1 MNKDNMIK
9 EVAERATDILNAD
22 CEETKYKITK
32 KEVEAILSG
41 YVACVFENL
50 AADKTEKIVL
60 PGIGNQDLRF
70 DIDNGITLCFNCH
83 SLKSEYGFHRLY
95 GQHNNTKEQLDEYIK
110 MRQEAVS

>member
-41 YVACVFENL
+41 YAACVFENL
-50 AADKTEKIVL
+50 AANKTEKVVL
-60 PGIGNQDLRF
+60 PGIGSFTAKHVDERTGTSKLRGVETKWTSPAHDELVF
-70 DIDNGITLCFNCH
+70 TIKKSVRTL
-83 SLKSEYGFHRLY
+83 
-95 GQHNNTKEQLDEYIK
+95 D
-110 MRQEAVS
+110 